1 MNEVL
6 DTDIKFLPGIGPK
19 RAEILQK
26 EAGIRTFADMLYLF
40 PFRYIDRS
48 KIYPIKELLPTMAY
62 IQIRGK
68 ITGIRHIGAN
78 PRTSRLSI
86 TLYDGTGAIELVFF
100 KGIKWVE
107 KKIRTGEEYI
117 VFGKPSEFNGTMNIV
132 HPELTPASENITPA
146 GSSMMGI
153 YPSTEKLKNNGFG
166 NKVIS
171 RLQYTLIEKCGN
183 AIKETLPDQLIKSYG
198 LISLHEALRNIH
210 FPTDNISLSRAQLR
224 LKFEELFYLQLG
236 LIKQRGIRMRKDSG
250 TVMHTVGDK
259 FNKCYSSLSFPL
271 TGAQK
276 RVIKEMREDMRS
288 GKQMNRLLQGDVGS
302 GKTLVAV
309 LISLIACDNG
319 FQACIMAP
327 TEVLAQQHFKSISR
341 IVAPTGVETALL
353 TGNTKIKERKE
364 IHERLLDGSIGILV
378 GTHALIEDSVQF
390 KNLGLAII
398 DEQHRFGVEQR
409 SKLWSK
415 SDITPHILVMTAT
428 PIPRTLAMT
437 LYGDLDVSVLDEL
450 PPGRKPITTIHAT
463 ETQRR
468 KIVAFMKDQIKIGKQ
483 IFIVYPLIK
492 ESEKMDYQNLEEGYQ
507 TIIQEF
513 PAPEYVTAVV
523 HGKQKNENKNHDMEL
538 FAKGK
543 ANILVATSVIEVG
556 VDVPN
561 ASVMIIESAERFGL
575 SQLHQLRGRVGRGS
589 DKSYCIL
596 MTGYKLSKESRQRI
610 ELMCRTQDGFELAEA
625 DLRMRGPG
633 DLEGTIQSG
642 LAVDLHIAD
651 LSKDSQLLEE
661 ARRAAIR
668 ILDDDPILQKPENR
682 IFQIRLHQLRKDGK
696 EPTDFSQIS

>member
-1 MNEVL
+1 MNGIL
-6 DTDIKFLPGIGPK
+6 DTDIKFLHGVGPK
-19 RAEILQK
+19 RAEMLAK
-26 EAGIRTFADMLYLF
+26 EVGIRTFVDMLNFF
-40 PFRYIDRS
+40 PFRYVDRS
-48 KIYPIKELLPTMAY
+48 IIYPIKELLPTMAY
-62 IQIRGK
+62 IQVRGK
-68 ITGIRHIGAN
+68 VIEIKHIGSN
-78 PRTSRLSI
+78 PRNLRLSI
-86 TLYDGTGAIELVFF
+86 IIYDGTGTLELLFF
-100 KGIKWVE
+100 KGIKWIE
-107 KKIRTGEEYI
+107 QKIKSGEEYI
-117 VFGKPSEFNGTMNIV
+117 VFGKPSEFNGTINII
-132 HPELTPASENITPA
+132 HPELTPASENISL
-146 GSSMMGI
+146 GGSMMGI

-166 NKVIS
+166 NKAIAK
-171 RLQYTLIEKCGN
+171 LQYAVYEKCCN
-183 AIKETLPDQLIKSYG
+183 AIPETLPESFIKSHG
-198 LISLHEALRNIH
+198 FASIKFALKNIH
-210 FPTDNISLSRAQLR
+210 FPEDNTALAKSQLR

-236 LIKQRGIRMRKDSG
+236 LLRQRGIRMRKESG
-250 TVMHTVGDK
+250 TIMHIVGDK

-327 TEVLAQQHFKSISR
+327 TEVLARQHFISISKF
-341 IVAPTGVETALL
+341 VSESGVETALL
-353 TGNTKIKERKE
+353 TGSTKAKERSE
-364 IHERLLDGSIGILV
+364 IHKRLQEGNIGILI
-378 GTHALIEDSVQF
+378 GTHALIEESVQF
-390 KNLGLAII
+390 YNLGLAVI

-409 SKLWSK
+409 AKLWSK
-415 SDITPHILVMTAT
+415 SEITPHILVMTAT

-463 ETQRR
+463 ETQRSR
-468 KIVAFMKDQIKIGKQ
+468 IVDFMKKQIKIGRQ

-492 ESEKMDYQNLEEGYQ
+492 ESEKMDYQNLEAGYQ

-523 HGKQKNENKNHDMEL
+523 HGKQKTENKNYDMNL
-538 FAKGK
+538 FVNGK

-610 ELMCRTQDGFELAEA
+610 DLMCQTQDGFELAEA
-625 DLRMRGPG
+625 DMRMRGPG

-642 LAVDLHIAD
+642 LAVDLHIAN
-651 LSKDSQLLEE
+651 LAKDTQLLEE
-661 ARRAAIR
+661 ARRTAIDL
-668 ILDDDPILQKPENR
+668 LDNDPLLEKPENNL
-682 IFQIRLHQLRKDGK
+682 FLTRLQQLRKEGK
-696 EPTDFSQIS
+696 EAEDYSQIS